1 MNYSYY
7 PGCTL
12 HSSAKDYDQSVK
24 AVCAILGIELTE
36 IDDWNCCGATA
47 APSVDQELAVTLSAR
62 NLARAEAT
70 NNQIV
75 TACNACYL
83 ALRKAAEKLSKNTS
97 LKNRVLNNLEAA
109 GLKLNG
115 QVEVRH
121 LLEIVAELE
130 PEFLKEQIKKPLEGL
145 KVACYY
151 GCQLVRPKHFDNPE
165 DPESMDKLINLL
177 GATVIPFRHKAKC
190 CASSLAT
197 TKEQVAY
204 KMVKDILQEAT
215 EAGADLIVT
224 ICPMCQLN
232 LDAYQDQI
240 NAIYKLNLS
249 MPVIYFT
256 QLFGLAYGLDSNQ
269 LGLDKP
275 VVSPKKALVNFL

>member
-1 MNYSYY
+1 MKFSYY

-24 AVCAILGIELTE
+24 AVCAILGIELEE

-47 APSVDQELAVTLSAR
+47 IPSVDPELATGLAAR
-62 NLARAEAT
+62 NLARVEA
-70 NNQIV
+70 NSGHIV

-83 ALRKAAEKLSKNTS
+83 ALRRTTEKLAKNTPLKAKVIKS
-97 LKNRVLNNLEAA
+97 LEEA
-109 GLKLNG
+109 GLKFSG
-115 QVEVRH
+115 QVEVQH

-130 PEFLKEQIKKPLEGL
+130 TEVLKGHIKKPLEGL

-151 GCQLVRPKHFDNPE
+151 GCQLVRPRHFDNPE
-165 DPESMDKLINLL
+165 DPETLDKLMKLL
-177 GATVIPFRHKAKC
+177 GATVVTFHHKAKC

-197 TKEQVAY
+197 TKDKVAY
-204 KMVKDILQEAT
+204 KMVKDILQEAS

-240 NAIYKLNLS
+240 NSVYRLNLS

-275 VVSPKKALVNFL
+275 VVSPKKALANFL